1 MSKSRDRISKCANDI
16 ITNVIQDDYIDAEK
30 NTKVAAT
37 SNIASRISQEC
48 SKIRKQELSNKV

>member
-30 NTKVAAT
+30 NTKVAAA

>member
-30 NTKVAAT
+30 HTKVAAA